1 MLDTFKVYL
10 TGVFIFLIESLQG
23 HEMEIKIKIAYAFI
37 FLRPVLATWKREIS
51 LPAGSVTAE
60 IRGQICRTHLNL
72 QNDLPEPL

>member
-37 FLRPVLATWKREIS
+37 FLRPVLAT
-51 LPAGSVTAE
+51 
-60 IRGQICRTHLNL
+60 
-72 QNDLPEPL
+72 